1 MLWIINLLQKRPSD
15 KNIRIWKVVFG
26 LIFSLSLFYN
36 LIYLWKDI
44 DNEYLF
50 WLITID
56 ENTKLIL
63 KYIVSSLWIIPII
76 SGVFNVCFLKTKY
89 ARIAQIVGWIW
100 MFYISSSI
108 VSSPNLDID
117 FLIWFLWIV
126 PIIAWI
132 TWKCITT
139 KCLKYKEKIT
149 KIRV

>member
-50 WLITID
+50 WFITID
-56 ENTKLIL
+56 ENAKLIL
-63 KYIVSSLWIIPII
+63 KYVVSSLWIIPII
-76 SGVFNVCFLKTKY
+76 SGLFNVCFLKTKY
-89 ARIAQIVGWIW
+89 ARIAQIVWWFW

-126 PIIAWI
+126 PLIAWI